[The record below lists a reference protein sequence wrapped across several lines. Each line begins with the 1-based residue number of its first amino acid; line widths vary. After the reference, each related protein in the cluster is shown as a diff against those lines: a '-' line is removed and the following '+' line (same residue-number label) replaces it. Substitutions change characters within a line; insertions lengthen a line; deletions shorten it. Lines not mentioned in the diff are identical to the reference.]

1 MDETTPR
8 TARMRGYLFVLPIFL
23 AVASLWFFFF
33 RDCFFSVPIYDSLF
47 WLIPCLLFFQARPGS
62 FLSFGNCVATAM

>member
-8 TARMRGYLFVLPIFL
+8 KARMRGYLFVLPIFL